1 MNRLKELR
9 LQRKLTIRALAEKI
23 GISHT
28 QITHIEN
35 GRRNLTVETAQQ
47 FASFFG
53 VSVDYLLGA
62 EASEMFDSFVDSMRR
77 IFYITSV
84 SGSGDACQ
92 GLPQSMEPRLRTK
105 LEILFLLQRQQN
117 PESLEAI
124 YSLCRSLSAKGD
136 FID

>member
-9 LQRKLTIRALAEKI
+9 LNRKLTIRALAEKV

-35 GRRNLTVETAQQ
+35 GKRNLTVETAQQ

-62 EASEMFDSFVDSMRR
+62 EPLEMFDGFVDSMRR
-77 IFYITSV
+77 IFYVTSIHGADEV
-84 SGSGDACQ
+84 CQ
-92 GLPQSMEPRLRTK
+92 GLPSSMEPRLRTK
-105 LEILFLLQRQQN
+105 LEILFLLQDQQN
-117 PESLEAI
+117 SESLEAI
-124 YSLCRSLSAKGD
+124 YSLCRSLSAKSD
-136 FID
+136 FSD

>member
-9 LQRKLTIRALAEKI
+9 LNRKLTIRALAEKV

-35 GRRNLTVETAQQ
+35 GKRNLTVETAQQ

-62 EASEMFDSFVDSMRR
+62 EPLEMFNGFVDSMRR
-77 IFYITSV
+77 IFYVTSIHGAGEV
-84 SGSGDACQ
+84 CQ
-92 GLPQSMEPRLRTK
+92 GLPSSMEPRLRTK
-105 LEILFLLQRQQN
+105 LEILFLLQDQQN

-124 YSLCRSLSAKGD
+124 YSLCRTLSAKAD
-136 FID
+136 FND

>member
-9 LQRKLTIRALAEKI
+9 LARKLTIRALAEKV

-35 GRRNLTVETAQQ
+35 GKRNLTVETAQQ
-47 FASFFG
+47 FATFFG

-62 EASEMFDSFVDSMRR
+62 EPLEMFDSFCNSMRR
-77 IFYITSV
+77 IFYVTSV
-84 SGSGDACQ
+84 SGGDVLQ
-92 GLPQSMEPRLRTK
+92 GLPASMEPKLRTK

-117 PESLEAI
+117 PEDLESI
-124 YSLCRSLSAKGD
+124 YALCRQLSAKAD
-136 FID
+136 FSD